1 MKRVDT
7 GDKHIVFKS
16 MKDKWKEDLILAGE
30 EPFIMM
36 EAIALDNTIIIP
48 QNLLKNM
55 IWMEIKFMK
64 KYIIYSIE
72 NYALIILI

>member
-7 GDKHIVFKS
+7 GDKHTVFKS

-30 EPFIMM
+30 EPFIQM

-72 NYALIILI
+72 NYAFIILI